1 MIRYVIMASTFR
13 LCLGLVACSTE
24 TVQEPPEQDPAN
36 PPAEPPVEEDP
47 EPERPPEAPIE
58 GNQPGGNQ
66 PQGSTA
72 QTPGDENQSSNEAN
86 DTQVIEVEAYQF
98 GWDPNPI
105 RVEAGRPVRLEL
117 SSRDVSHG
125 IGIPELGVSEQIP
138 ASGETVT
145 AEFTPEEPGEY
156 NFICNVYCGQGHSA
170 MTGTLIVE

>member
-1 MIRYVIMASTFR
+1 MKQYFIVASTVF
-13 LCLGLVACSTE
+13 LCLGLIACSTE
-24 TVQEPPEQDPAN
+24 TAQEPPEQDPAN
-36 PPAEPPVEEDP
+36 PPAQPPVEENP
-47 EPERPPEAPIE
+47 EPERPPQAPIE
-58 GNQPGGNQ
+58 GNQ
-66 PQGSTA
+66 QGS
-72 QTPGDENQSSNEAN
+72 QTSQTQGDENQSSNQAS
-86 DTQVIEVEAYQF
+86 DTQVVEVEAYQF

-145 AEFTPEEPGEY
+145 AEFTPEQPGEY
-156 NFICNVYCGQGHSA
+156 TFICNVYCGQGHSA